1 LNSRNHRRRTRHRHS
16 QPSGLG
22 RVGAYWR
29 WVLPLLLAALAWYL
43 AFAVLPTYTA
53 AAQRE
58 RTLQILDRIARLRAQ
73 AHQESDPARARGFLL
88 EARDLLR
95 RPDLAADPDRAAQ
108 LRAAVEGDL
117 LTVDRVKVPVRV
129 IPLGQL
135 PDSPGRLVLY
145 GDLLYTLDPAG
156 LRLSRWGFVPD
167 RVRAEAARP
176 QGVAYEGPRPGGP
189 LQPDLTVVPEGP
201 NRGLVLFTGQ
211 GLVLFR
217 DGEAKAGSLRVGP
230 EVGTVAAVE
239 GFSENLYVLDPGG
252 RRIWRYLP
260 TWNGFDA
267 DPKPALPYLPAGGI
281 LGFAVDRVAFALGLG
296 GRLWLAQGNTWVE
309 VDLSAVA
316 PPPAAVRVIR
326 ADRQGGR
333 VFLGDPE
340 GGRLIVVDYGGRF
353 LGQVVAPELRGLSDL
368 AVDGTL
374 NRVYIISR
382 GTLYRVDL
390 PEIR

>member
-1 LNSRNHRRRTRHRHS
+1 LSIRNHRRRTGHRRP
-16 QPSGLG
+16 QPAGLG

-43 AFAVLPTYTA
+43 AFAVLPAYTA

-58 RTLQILDRIARLRAQ
+58 RTLQTLDRIAVLRAQ
-73 AHQESDPARARGFLL
+73 AHQASDPVRARGFLL
-88 EARDLLR
+88 EALDLLR
-95 RPDLAADPDRAAQ
+95 RPGPAADPDRTAQ
-108 LRAAVEGDL
+108 LRAALEQDL
-117 LTVDRVKVPVRV
+117 LTVDRVKA
-129 IPLGQL
+129 PLAVVALGRL
-135 PDSPGRLVLY
+135 PDSANRLVLY
-145 GDLLYTLDPAG
+145 GDALYTLDPAG

-176 QGVAYEGPRPGGP
+176 EGVAYEGPRPGGP
-189 LQPDLTVVPEGP
+189 LRPDLTMVPEGP

-211 GLVLFR
+211 GLVFLR
-217 DGEAKAGSLRVGP
+217 AEETRAGSLRVGP

-239 GFSENLYVLDPGG
+239 GFSENLYVLDPGS

-281 LGFAVDRVAFALGLG
+281 VGFAVDRVAFVLGLG
-296 GRLWLAQGNTWVE
+296 GRLWLAPGNTWVE

-316 PPPAAVRVIR
+316 PPPTTVRVIR
-326 ADRQGGR
+326 ADRQNQR

-340 GGRLIVVDYGGRF
+340 RGRLIVVDYSGRF

-368 AVDGTL
+368 AVDGAL
-374 NRVYIISR
+374 NRAYIISQ
-382 GTLYRVDL
+382 GALYRVDL
-390 PEIR
+390 PEIK